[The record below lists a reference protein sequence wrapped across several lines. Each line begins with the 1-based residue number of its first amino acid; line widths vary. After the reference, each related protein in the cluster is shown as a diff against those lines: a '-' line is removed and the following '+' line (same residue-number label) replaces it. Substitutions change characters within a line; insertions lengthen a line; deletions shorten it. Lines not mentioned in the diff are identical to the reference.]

1 MSTCISHQEI
11 ARLDNGE
18 DVYGTYEEVEAYAEK
33 QNTWVIKYCDHVNP
47 STIYNTFKWVGQ
59 GMSNPMSVSVPFNYR
74 EARTKSTYNARGVDL
89 EKF

>member
-33 QNTWVIKYCDHVNP
+33 QNTWVIKYYDHLYIV
-47 STIYNTFKWVGQ
+47 
-59 GMSNPMSVSVPFNYR
+59 VSPI
-74 EARTKSTYNARGVDL
+74 
-89 EKF
+89 